1 MSILSDLLA
10 GGASQLVDSVGNTL
24 DKVVTTKGEKM
35 QLDNEMRKAEQDYQI
50 QMKTLSVTEQKQVF
64 DDINSARN
72 REATVQTSANA
83 TKLSKNVSPILAMGT
98 TLISFTLFFVLIFYK
113 DQLSEE
119 KVNIILYILGVL
131 SAIVTQIFS
140 FYFGSSMGSSAK
152 SDYIHSF
159 QSKQQASDLSSKE

>member
-10 GGASQLVDSVGNTL
+10 GGASTLIDSVGNTL
-24 DKVVTTKGEKM
+24 DKVITSKGEKM

-50 QMKTLSVTEQKQVF
+50 QLKTLSVTEQKQIF
-64 DDINSARN
+64 EDIASARQ
-72 REATVQTSANA
+72 RESTVQTSPNA
-83 TKLSKNVSPILAMGT
+83 TKLSKNISPILAMGT
-98 TLISFTLFFVLIFYK
+98 TLIAFILFFVLIFYK
-113 DQLSEE
+113 EQLTDE

-152 SDYIHSF
+152 SDFIH
-159 QSKQQASDLSSKE
+159 QMQNKQTSGS